1 MQSRKTTH
9 FAGEAFRS
17 KPDIRFPQ
25 EQEARED
32 HSPESRHE
40 KIVAL
45 CPAICRWELAHFQE
59 TKNHLAYQIVHEIGE
74 SCAAL
79 AGKCGR

>member
-1 MQSRKTTH
+1 MKRTH
-9 FAGEAFRS
+9 FAGEASHS
-17 KPDIRFPQ
+17 KPDTRFQ
-25 EQEARED
+25 EEQEVGED

-45 CPAICRWELAHFQE
+45 CPAISRWELAHFQE

-74 SCAAL
+74 SCAAP
-79 AGKCGR
+79 AGKYGR